1 MKKAEI
7 IGKLAGERMVEGLLQ
22 KHSQFANNPYIDDL
36 AQDIYIILLD
46 EEDSLIERL
55 YEDGSIAFYVQR
67 IIRNNLYSTTS
78 EFWYRYQRFRKKSNT
93 LTYNEQQD

>member
-46 EEDSLIERL
+46 EEDGLIERL